1 MLPGYYNFVCNK
13 KNKNCS
19 NELNEIEMEEIEPN
33 DYFFQIFSEFRKA
46 KMKDINIMSKYNLEF
61 DNLFDISAENTIK
74 GLSIKYDTIQNEI
87 LNYHNKIKKKI
98 FILDNSNRSGFF
110 IIYIDNTAILVI
122 YGEKIKYINLMTG
135 YIYNN
140 KTMINRVDQTCTT
153 GCSII

>member
-1 MLPGYYNFVCNK
+1 MLPGYYNFICNK
-13 KNKNCS
+13 KNKNYS
-19 NELNEIEMEEIEPN
+19 NELNKIEMEEIEPN

-46 KMKDINIMSKYNLEF
+46 KTKDINIMNKYNLEF

-74 GLSIKYDTIQNEI
+74 GLSIKHDTIENEI
-87 LNYHNKIKKKI
+87 INYNDKIIKKI
-98 FILDNSNRSGFF
+98 FILDNSNQSGFF

-140 KTMINRVDQTCTT
+140 NTMINKVDQTCVT
-153 GCSII
+153 GCLII